1 MFVAIIYCMNNAQ
14 SSLDAV
20 DRAILSLLQDD
31 GRLAN
36 VDLADGVNLSPSAC
50 LRRVRRLE
58 EEGFINQY
66 VALIDPSKV
75 GMGTNVFVEIT
86 LSSQAEDALD
96 AFEAA
101 VTARPEIMSCHLM
114 AGDFDYLLRVVID
127 DVADYEALH
136 RTHLAQLPGVAR
148 LVSSFALRPVCDRTA
163 YPLKG

>member
-1 MFVAIIYCMNNAQ
+1 MNNAQ